1 MLELRS
7 IYIPYVADHVH
18 GRNLDS
24 RELAMQILDIV
35 ALRPELEICY
45 LGIQSKCFEILEFKP
60 SDNHALIPDISLQAQ
75 PPAPGDSDLD
85 SDDDAEGDDDP
96 TISGP
101 PNNEVQND
109 TESETSSA
117 HVDTDDEDDVYGAD
131 LRRSAVH
138 FRLREILFYD
148 DKVSIF
154 KARHG
159 KL

>member
-1 MLELRS
+1 MLQLRS
-7 IYIPYVADHVH
+7 IYIPYIADHVH

-24 RELAMQILDIV
+24 RELALQILDIV

-60 SDNHALIPDISLQAQ
+60 NETSAVIPDVALQAH
-75 PPAPGDSDLD
+75 PPGPGDSDLD
-85 SDDDAEGDDDP
+85 SDSEPDGDGEP
-96 TISGP
+96 TIQASG
-101 PNNEVQND
+101 NAEAHVE
-109 TESETSSA
+109 TESETSS
-117 HVDTDDEDDVYGAD
+117 DMPTDDEDDLYGTD
-131 LRRSAVH
+131 CRKSAIQ

>member
-1 MLELRS
+1 MLQLRS
-7 IYIPYVADHVH
+7 IFIPYVADHVH

-24 RELAMQILDIV
+24 RELALQVLDIV

-45 LGIQSKCFEILEFKP
+45 LGIQSKCFEILEFKA
-60 SDNHALIPDISLQAQ
+60 SETSALIPDVPLH
-75 PPAPGDSDLD
+75 PPAPGPGDSDVD
-85 SDDDAEGDDDP
+85 SDEDPDGDDDP
-96 TISGP
+96 TVGPSGTHDAHV
-101 PNNEVQND
+101 E
-109 TESETSSA
+109 TESETSS
-117 HVDTDDEDDVYGAD
+117 VDIETDDDDVYDASH
-131 LRRSAVH
+131 RKASVQ